1 MLTVRVPAVPRARSV
16 EVSDE
21 LRRLDSLADP
31 DFVYACAIPSETDTD
46 RTAEQWARS
55 VFEDMPRLLQ
65 ALVLFGWVTVLRLRL
80 APRSSPSHVLGWSLL
95 SATPTVAV
103 LAVKSPFLSAHLLVR
118 VAHDEVAHVTFVR
131 YDRPP
136 ARVLWMLATPL
147 HRIVIPYC
155 LRRAARQGS

>member
-1 MLTVRVPAVPRARSV
+1 MLMVRAPAVPRARSV

-31 DFVYACAIPSETDTD
+31 DFVYACAIPSEAGND

-55 VFEDMPRLLQ
+55 VFEDMPRPLR
-65 ALVLFGWVTVLRLRL
+65 ALIVFGWVAVLRLRL

-118 VAHDEVAHVTFVR
+118 VASREVAHVTFVR
-131 YDRPP
+131 YDRTP
-136 ARVLWMLATPL
+136 ARAVWALASPL
-147 HRIVIPYC
+147 HRVVIPYL
-155 LRRAARQGS
+155 LRRAARRAQ